1 MLGYQG
7 NPSSLKTQLHL
18 HDQSWTLYYHYA
30 CLIYTP
36 VTSRTLPHFLKNKG
50 HCLHCMKTHS
60 SMDICLNVTHSW
72 WTFLWLSIHS
82 PYSGFPLESKSA
94 LVFNTP
100 GTWVG
105 RRCLLLHIIRQKE
118 SLCNVT
124 KQVHPWQFIYTTTVA
139 FCPDRDMTIFQEQ
152 QEIETKVP
160 LGNRA
165 MCRKIFFMQPL
176 DRKPWKETVHFKVQI
191 FNIQSGRRH
200 TLDTIDDENQA
211 RQAA

>member
-18 HDQSWTLYYHYA
+18 HDQSWKLYYHYA

-36 VTSRTLPHFLKNKG
+36 VTSRTLPLFLKNKG
-50 HCLHCMKTHS
+50 HCLRCMKTHR

-105 RRCLLLHIIRQKE
+105 RRFLLLHIIRQRE

-152 QEIETKVP
+152 QDHGS
-160 LGNRA
+160 LGKQSN
-165 MCRKIFFMQPL
+165 
-176 DRKPWKETVHFKVQI
+176 VQ
-191 FNIQSGRRH
+191 
-200 TLDTIDDENQA
+200 ENFLHA
-211 RQAA
+211 TSR